1 MKRSRQSDELLRLT
15 MRASVQVLRNV
26 IEQRWPKEYRC
37 AQKVYFA
44 FLEALQDDAPS
55 TGD

>member
-1 MKRSRQSDELLRLT
+1 

-26 IEQRWPKEYRC
+26 IERRWPKEYRC

-55 TGD
+55 PGD